1 MLERLI
7 EILRRFSMAIIW
19 SIGIA
24 ISAAIII
31 GGYNSNDNL
40 IIGVGVGCIIFT
52 WLVAKLVN
60 WIFGN

>member
-1 MLERLI
+1 MERLI

-19 SIGIA
+19 SLGIV
-24 ISAAIII
+24 ISAVILI

-40 IIGVGVGCIIFT
+40 MIGFGIGCIVFT
-52 WLVAKLVN
+52 WLLAKLVN

>member
-1 MLERLI
+1 MERLI

-19 SIGIA
+19 SIGVA

-52 WLVAKLVN
+52 WWWLR
-60 WIFGN
+60 